1 MLINT
6 PNQVL
11 KLPDQKKAL
20 LERINY
26 INPKIKS
33 CRFVKDLIILQI
45 NEKLKNKEIELIKKD
60 LRKISNRIATDKAFS
75 EERVIFINYV
85 KQSSNTIKTY
95 DKLLKEKDLKQISP
109 GLFTLK
115 GKLLK
120 EFNNLNQVLLNYSK
134 KSNFQDMYVHSML
147 PTKSLIDNGYL
158 SNFAHHVF
166 FSSNIETKISS
177 IDKISNLDHDDL
189 DEIKKKLDLPKMVMS
204 PAVCY
209 HCFETLKKTR
219 INKNIVYNSISSCNR
234 FENQNY
240 KSLERLQSFTMREY
254 VAFGDEK
261 FINSFY
267 SGFREYSVH
276 EENCIKLYFKK
287 LKEQIQN
294 AQIYK
299 GNIKDYSIV
308 ATFADYAINEVAHF
322 IIQKHNA
329 DIGIIVNTTA
339 KTVSFRRAKGGTVDV
354 SILAKNLCN
363 GSGNTRAAGGT
374 LTDEFISL
382 TKTFTP

>member
-261 FINSFY
+261 FINSFLKKTL
-267 SGFREYSVH
+267 
-276 EENCIKLYFKK
+276 NYFKK
-287 LKEQIQN
+287 YFIARK
-294 AQIYK
+294 IYFRIVTASDAFFSQK
-299 GNIKDYSIV
+299 GMSRMAYQK
-308 ATFADYAINEVAHF
+308 INELKYEIQFWLPDEKKWLAVGSFNNHLDVLSKKYE
-322 IIQKHNA
+322 IINRTGKILNSACIAWGYERLVYALISQK
-329 DIGIIVNTTA
+329 
-339 KTVSFRRAKGGTVDV
+339 KK
-354 SILAKNLCN
+354 IL
-363 GSGNTRAAGGT
+363 
-374 LTDEFISL
+374 
-382 TKTFTP
+382 